1 MLLIRLKQTKP
12 IANPSFNGERQTK
25 CRSARTISLSMHCT
39 ALHAT
44 ALPALLPTIAVVAGM
59 ALEAARAR
67 VRAAKA
73 EMRAESEGLTKQ
85 AVSPSVG
92 TGILRDAASA
102 RTSQVT
108 ATHGCE
114 L

>member
-1 MLLIRLKQTKP
+1 
-12 IANPSFNGERQTK
+12 
-25 CRSARTISLSMHCT
+25 MHCT